1 MTKIINGPIN
11 KKNDAMFK
19 AIITSPNNRE
29 MVLDFIEAITNISK
43 TILSKGVFSGGEEIP
58 KRIITEKKQSVDVIL
73 KLNDKHRVILEMNQK
88 ENVNIIEKNTTYALS
103 IIVETTHPNIKKY
116 PKVVIINIDNF
127 NKYKTKKPIIE
138 FKMRDELGNIET
150 EMYRSIHLVLENIN
164 NSKYDID
171 KEIKKFGNFL
181 RSEKTIE
188 ELEKEYNGD
197 EKYMAAV
204 RTVKDLSRD
213 PEFVGYYNLEE
224 AHKQDLIAAED
235 YGIKKGYSKGIEK
248 GTKEANIETAKKL
261 LKMGLGTL
269 EEISKATE
277 LSIEEIIKLKEIIQ
291 YL

>member
-43 TILSKGVFSGGEEIP
+43 TILSKGIFSGGEEIP

-150 EMYRSIHLVLENIN
+150 EMYRSIHLILENIN

-235 YGIKKGYSKGIEK
+235 YGLEK
-248 GTKEANIETAKKL
+248 GL
-261 LKMGLGTL
+261 LKDKADFF
-269 EEISKATE
+269 EEIFGIRIHLRRK
-277 LSIEEIIKLKEIIQ
+277 KQ
-291 YL
+291 V

>member
-1 MTKIINGPIN
+1 
-11 KKNDAMFK
+11 
-19 AIITSPNNRE
+19 
-29 MVLDFIEAITNISK
+29 
-43 TILSKGVFSGGEEIP
+43 
-58 KRIITEKKQSVDVIL
+58 
-73 KLNDKHRVILEMNQK
+73 
-88 ENVNIIEKNTTYALS
+88 
-103 IIVETTHPNIKKY
+103 
-116 PKVVIINIDNF
+116 
-127 NKYKTKKPIIE
+127 
-138 FKMRDELGNIET
+138 MRDELGNIET

-235 YGIKKGYSKGIEK
+235 YGIEKGYSK

-261 LKMGLGTL
+261 LRMGLGTP

-277 LSIEEIIKLKEIIQ
+277 LSIEKIIELKEVIEGR
-291 YL
+291 

>member
-1 MTKIINGPIN
+1 
-11 KKNDAMFK
+11 
-19 AIITSPNNRE
+19 
-29 MVLDFIEAITNISK
+29 
-43 TILSKGVFSGGEEIP
+43 
-58 KRIITEKKQSVDVIL
+58 
-73 KLNDKHRVILEMNQK
+73 
-88 ENVNIIEKNTTYALS
+88 
-103 IIVETTHPNIKKY
+103 
-116 PKVVIINIDNF
+116 
-127 NKYKTKKPIIE
+127 
-138 FKMRDELGNIET
+138 MRDELGNIET

-235 YGIKKGYSKGIEK
+235 YGIEK
-248 GTKEANIETAKKL
+248 GTKKANIETAKKL
-261 LKMGLGTL
+261 LIKGFST
-269 EEISKATE
+269 EEVKEYTN
-277 LSIEEIIKLKEIIQ
+277 LSIEEIMELQENI
-291 YL
+291 

>member
-1 MTKIINGPIN
+1 
-11 KKNDAMFK
+11 
-19 AIITSPNNRE
+19 
-29 MVLDFIEAITNISK
+29 
-43 TILSKGVFSGGEEIP
+43 
-58 KRIITEKKQSVDVIL
+58 
-73 KLNDKHRVILEMNQK
+73 
-88 ENVNIIEKNTTYALS
+88 
-103 IIVETTHPNIKKY
+103 
-116 PKVVIINIDNF
+116 
-127 NKYKTKKPIIE
+127 
-138 FKMRDELGNIET
+138 MRDEIGNIET

-235 YGIKKGYSKGIEK
+235 YGLEKGYSKGIEQGMNRLK
-248 GTKEANIETAKKL
+248 ETAKNL
-261 LKMGLGTL
+261 LKLGILNDEQIANSTNL
-269 EEISKATE
+269 T
-277 LSIEEIIKLKEIIQ
+277 IEEIIEFKEEIEKN
-291 YL
+291 